1 MAADQK
7 AKYEIDLVDKYSK
20 KLDRV
25 DKKTADFDSRVLGLG
40 KTMTGVF
47 AGGAILAGMGRL
59 IGTTSKLAGNME
71 QTEIAFETFLGSGEK
86 MREVI
91 GDLNEFANR
100 TSFTN
105 DQIIKTGRSLLAA
118 NVPAGEL
125 TNTLQMIGDV
135 AAGAN
140 VPITDL
146 GSIYAKAMNKGK
158 LQAEEL
164 NQLAERGIPIIDQL
178 SKEFGVTTQEVF
190 ELGSKGKITS
200 GVMVKAFKS
209 MTSEGGK
216 FFKLMEKQSQSAVG
230 LLSTLEG
237 KTELLGINIGKRLL
251 PAQKAMTRQTISLV
265 DKLNEWVK
273 IPTADAIRKE
283 QQEVNRLTLRLRDGN
298 TKEAERRDI
307 LKELEK
313 INPDIVKGL
322 KAEKIETGLLSKNL
336 KEYNQEAAKRIV
348 LANLTDDEQKQAVK
362 QAAAL
367 TKKLDAEDRI
377 RMKLTRE
384 RLDGLDA
391 GRDLIELAKEEVA
404 WRQKVIKVN
413 RGQTTGY
420 KALAKQASVN
430 QTDTEKR
437 TSSLA
442 ELTRAMD
449 DFTDANDDLNKAE
462 EKSLDIGK
470 RADRLRKLLG
480 LGGPTTPEVVTGK
493 IEGAEDVTAGITKIT
508 AAAPK
513 VFNIN
518 IGNLVEN
525 FEISTTNLSEGEGE
539 IRDLVTRALL
549 EGLADVQ
556 PLVR

>member
-1 MAADQK
+1 MADERAE
-7 AKYEIDLVDKYSK
+7 YLISLTDKYSK
-20 KLDRV
+20 TLDKIDKRTERFDNRV
-25 DKKTADFDSRVLGLG
+25 VGLG
-40 KTMTGVF
+40 KTMTSVF

-59 IGTTSKLAGNME
+59 VGKTQKLAGEME

-86 MREVI
+86 MRQVI
-91 GDLNEFANR
+91 GELNEFANR

-118 NVPAGEL
+118 NVPAEEL
-125 TNTLQMIGDV
+125 TATLQMVGDI
-135 AAGAN
+135 AAGTK

-146 GSIYAKAMNKGK
+146 GSIYAKVMNKGK

-164 NQLAERGIPIIDQL
+164 NQLAERGVPIIDQL

-200 GVMVKAFKS
+200 AVMVKAFKS

-251 PAQKAMTRQTISLV
+251 PAQKALTRQTISLV

-273 IPTADAIRKE
+273 IPAAEAIRE
-283 QQEVNRLTLRLRDGN
+283 ERAEVNKLVLRLKDGN
-298 TKEAERRDI
+298 TEEAERRDI
-307 LKELEK
+307 LKQLEK
-313 INPDIVKGL
+313 INPDIVKGIN
-322 KAEKIETGLLSKNL
+322 AERIETGLLSKNL
-336 KEYNQEAAKRIV
+336 MEYNREAAKRIV
-348 LANLTDDEQKQAVK
+348 LANLTEEEQKQAIK
-362 QAAAL
+362 QADAL
-367 TKKLDAEDRI
+367 TRKIEAEDKI
-377 RMKLTRE
+377 RQSLTGSRLKELEAGGDLVAIARRE
-384 RLDGLDA
+384 AKARKSTVDLTKVQAQGL
-391 GRDLIELAKEEVA
+391 G
-404 WRQKVIKVN
+404 
-413 RGQTTGY
+413 
-420 KALAKQASVN
+420 ALAKRNDKAFNDLVKLERATVDLVDAREDLTAAEQKS
-430 QTDTEKR
+430 TDVSAR
-437 TSSLA
+437 A
-442 ELTRAMD
+442 E
-449 DFTDANDDLNKAE
+449 
-462 EKSLDIGK
+462 
-470 RADRLRKLLG
+470 RLRKLLG
-480 LGGPTTPEVVTGK
+480 VGAGQKPAEVVTGR

-525 FEISTTNLSEGEGE
+525 FEVSTTNLTEGATE
-539 IRDLVTRALL
+539 IRDVITRTLL

-556 PLVR
+556 PIAR